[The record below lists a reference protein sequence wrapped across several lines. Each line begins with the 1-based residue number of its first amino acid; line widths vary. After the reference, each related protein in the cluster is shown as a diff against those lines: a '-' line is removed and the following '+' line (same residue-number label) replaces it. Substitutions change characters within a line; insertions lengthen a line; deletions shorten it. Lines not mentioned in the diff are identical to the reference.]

1 MPNVDLNVELVQ
13 KIKVSPTL
21 GIFRF
26 VPIGWT
32 IPDFKAGQYGVLGL
46 PYSAPRL
53 ETADVLDETGKDPDK
68 LIKRAYSVASS
79 PSVKE
84 YIEYYI
90 ALVESGELTPRLFAL
105 EPGDKAW
112 MSQRFMGM
120 FTLDEVNDDKNL
132 VFIATGT
139 GLAPYMSMIRTHLE
153 CNGKR
158 KFAILH
164 GARHSWDLAY
174 RSELMG
180 FNSICSNFDYLPI
193 IDNLDGKEARWNG
206 KIGFVQDLWNGNVL
220 EEKWGYKP
228 SPENTRVFLC
238 GNPNMSEDMIK
249 LLESQGFKKYSRKDG
264 TGEIHVEKYWV

>member
-1 MPNVDLNVELVQ
+1 MANLDFNVELAQ

-26 VPIGWT
+26 IPIDWEF
-32 IPDFKAGQYGVLGL
+32 PNFKAGQYGVLGL

-53 ETADVLDETGKDPDK
+53 ATADKIDDSTKDPNK

-79 PSVKE
+79 PTVKE
-84 YIEYYI
+84 YIEFYI
-90 ALVESGELTPRLFAL
+90 ALVESGELTPRLFAM

-112 MSQRFMGM
+112 MSPKIMGM
-120 FTLDEVNDDKNL
+120 FTLDEITDNKNL
-132 VFIATGT
+132 VFVATGT

-180 FNSICSNFDYLPI
+180 FNSICNNFDYFPI

-206 KIGFVQDLWNGNVL
+206 KVGFVQDLWKSGVL

-249 LLESQGFKKYSRKDG
+249 LLEGEGFAKFSRKDKS
-264 TGEIHVEKYWV
+264 GEIHVEKYWV